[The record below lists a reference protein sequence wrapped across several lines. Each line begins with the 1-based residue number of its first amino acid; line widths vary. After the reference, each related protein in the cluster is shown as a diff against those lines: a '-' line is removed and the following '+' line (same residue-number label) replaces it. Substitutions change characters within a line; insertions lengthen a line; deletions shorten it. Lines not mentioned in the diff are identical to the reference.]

1 MVSGSVF
8 VSIFVVIFHEL
19 LPSPP
24 ELGLFGH
31 PGQNAQ
37 LDENRRRER
46 FEESSIVRGSLF
58 VKFFVAIVDEL
69 SSKSPSPLAVYQK
82 CIS

>member
-24 ELGLFGH
+24 ELGLSGQ
-31 PGQNAQ
+31 PGQNVQ
-37 LDENRRRER
+37 LDEGRRRER

-58 VKFFVAIVDEL
+58 VNFFVAIVDEL